1 VNVFRKSARLIA
13 SILVAG
19 MGCLLFFSGVAIVG
33 APLFVVGIALSIWQV
48 IVLVQNRPDPYDLS
62 RLWET
67 EPEPADEPDEDWD
80 DTENLGYCHGCGH
93 SVPEPYARCPDCGRP
108 VR

>member
-1 VNVFRKSARLIA
+1 MQVFRKTAGLIA

-19 MGCLLFFSGVAIVG
+19 MGCLLLFSGLSVVG
-33 APLFVVGIALSIWQV
+33 VPLFFAGLGLAVWQGV
-48 IVLVQNRPDPYDLS
+48 TLARNRQDPYDLS

-67 EPEPADEPDEDWD
+67 EPESPDEPDEEWGD
-80 DTENLGYCHGCGH
+80 DTSLGFCHGCGH
-93 SVPEPYARCPDCGRP
+93 AVPEPYARCPECGRP

>member
-1 VNVFRKSARLIA
+1 VQVFRKSAGLIA

-19 MGCLLFFSGVAIVG
+19 MGALLLFSGMPLIG
-33 APLFVVGIALSIWQV
+33 IPLFFGGLALAIWQG
-48 IVLVQNRPDPYDLS
+48 ITLVQNRPDPYDLS

-67 EPEPADEPDEDWD
+67 EPAPEDEPDEDWGED
-80 DTENLGYCHGCGH
+80 KSLGFCHNCGH
-93 SVPEPYARCPDCGRP
+93 AVPEPYARCPECGTT

>member
-1 VNVFRKSARLIA
+1 MQVFRKSAGLIA
-13 SILVAG
+13 SILLAG
-19 MGCLLFFSGVAIVG
+19 MGCLMLFGGMRLVGMPLFFAGLAL
-33 APLFVVGIALSIWQV
+33 ALWQGITLT
-48 IVLVQNRPDPYDLS
+48 QNRPDPYDLS

-80 DTENLGYCHGCGH
+80 GDKSLGYCDGCGH